1 MSESGY
7 KDEHAGRGGERPDA
21 DGDEF
26 TSSDG
31 PESPPEEQDPVHAAE
46 LQLIDALLL
55 SMSRQA
61 VDDRNARIRRVMDAV
76 EESPT
81 VPGKRT
87 RSRLWQSLVA
97 VAASLTVV
105 CTLSWLEFS
114 RESRASDVL
123 LEIAGVSLERIDRVY
138 SVRRIVSTTGKP
150 DQPEG
155 RLYLRGC
162 DGFVI
167 VCGGVVLGRNTDE
180 FWFVP
185 QDGPVVVAEDFEWI
199 VGTSEREQLELELLN
214 VLSVDSRSLPL
225 VQLSSA
231 VELMRQDYEVR
242 LDDRTRHGRRVDL
255 LVGELKNEN
264 WDLPRERQEMALT
277 VDCEIAFLATGYEY
291 RDPDTFA
298 VTRQSFSMETAGRIK
313 LDADNIF
320 SEEEGWMDYDWENE
334 KIYMDTYSIEYG
346 SYTMN
351 FGWDCHS
358 ELDSVYSPALE
369 SQPPSSS
376 SACGRSQ

>member
-264 WDLPRERQEMALT
+264 WDLPNTIRLWSDKESRIIERA
-277 VDCEIAFLATGYEY
+277 
-291 RDPDTFA
+291 
-298 VTRQSFSMETAGRIK
+298 
-313 LDADNIF
+313 
-320 SEEEGWMDYDWENE
+320 
-334 KIYMDTYSIEYG
+334 
-346 SYTMN
+346 
-351 FGWDCHS
+351 
-358 ELDSVYSPALE
+358 ELEWRRPHERSPANMVILE
-369 SQPPSSS
+369 LIATERVGADWYEHEAHHPSGQPLHHISSGS
-376 SACGRSQ
+376 